1 MSGLRVLLLSDV
13 TVGYAVPQMILM
25 ARGIGNVLDARVT
38 IVEPDMKGRLE
49 LCEVEGIEFRR
60 ISTRNP
66 PHDLVFHIEYV
77 RAMNEIYREIQPDV
91 LVVFNAAVL
100 PPLLLNKHRP
110 KCVIYYMLE
119 SIDHQLA
126 VGGQHFFDLN
136 RMASKS
142 IDLVVVPERRR
153 YAVDAAR
160 LGWQDKPVLEVLN
173 IGSDIVP
180 RMSMPDR
187 CRFLFAGTLNKHTC
201 LDWLSDDRLAHLDID
216 IAGPCDSQESRDLV
230 ADFLSRA
237 SGDAQRRYLGLMSH
251 AHLLERLEDYAYRL
265 VFWNAS
271 DINTLYASPNKYFES
286 ISHCLPPIAT
296 PHPQM
301 LEINRLYRC
310 SILSSN
316 FSQEAVVDAMLD
328 AERIFYSDG
337 YVRLLKGC
345 VAASFDA
352 LQWPAQFVGVEQ
364 FVRKIFCIGPEAGT
378 KPGREPLMARE
389 QTRVELLWRNSRP
402 ARMMR
407 EGDEQQGPRSG
418 PPEHA
423 VSAKASAEKLPSLA
437 PSDQDGVDV
446 EWYLQAYPDV
456 RALGMGAQEHFD
468 WIGKKLGRAPN
479 PGASANSAG

>member
-1 MSGLRVLLLSDV
+1 
-13 TVGYAVPQMILM
+13 MILM
-25 ARGIGNVLDARVT
+25 ARGIGNLLDADVT
-38 IVEPDMKGRLE
+38 LVEPDMKGRLE
-49 LCEVEGIEFRR
+49 LCEAEGIEFRR

-66 PHDLVFHIEYV
+66 PHDLVFHVEYV

-100 PPLLLNKHRP
+100 APLLLNAHRP

-136 RMASKS
+136 RMASKL

-173 IGSDIVP
+173 IGSDVTP
-180 RMSMPDR
+180 RMSIPDR

-251 AHLLERLEDYAYRL
+251 TDLLKCLEDYAYRL

-310 SILSSN
+310 SLLSSN

-337 YVRLLKGC
+337 YLRLLKGC

-352 LQWPAQFVGVEQ
+352 LQWSAQFARVGQ
-364 FVRKIFCIGPEAGT
+364 FLRKIFPGGPEARSEGET
-378 KPGREPLMARE
+378 KTSMACE
-389 QTRVELLWRNSRP
+389 QTRVERLWRNSRP
-402 ARMMR
+402 SRVVR
-407 EGDEQQGPRSG
+407 EDDEQGAPG
-418 PPEHA
+418 
-423 VSAKASAEKLPSLA
+423 SAPAGSTPSVESTAESVPSSTPA
-437 PSDQDGVDV
+437 DGIVVDV
-446 EWYLQAYPDV
+446 EWYLRAYPDV

-479 PGASANSAG
+479 PDAHGSGSRRVN